1 MLTWRQLQLYQAIQ
15 RYHKSH
21 TKIKV
26 NKVHILWCMCSKFCV
41 TSQRCHSK
49 FLTRFWNH
57 IPQNI
62 YLRCVKSLT
71 NFMISSLQTEGFFYW
86 IRVFIHVLYIT
97 QVFAAYFSSQINLLS
112 NSFFSYTK
120 YFVLTFSIDIVS
132 TLSNQSYG
140 ILSLGE
146 IGPRQNS
153 AGKVGYSASTL
164 TPFFMSSTQ
173 IWRFLTLRFVTG
185 RHCTINSKLFGACW
199 NTGGVPPTT
208 IFNPLNHKAWWPTHA
223 SVNSVIIGTG
233 NRQYSVGP
241 LGINCTYILMEIHK
255 WPFKKYKIP
264 PAK

>member
-1 MLTWRQLQLYQAIQ
+1 MWHLKGAIRNFSQ
-15 RYHKSH
+15 DFETIYHK
-21 TKIKV
+21 IYIYDVLKV
-26 NKVHILWCMCSKFCV
+26 WRILWYLHFRLKDFSIEIVSLFMFYILP
-41 TSQRCHSK
+41 R
-49 FLTRFWNH
+49 FLPLIF
-57 IPQNI
+57 PLKLI
-62 YLRCVKSLT
+62 Y
-71 NFMISSLQTEGFFYW
+71 
-86 IRVFIHVLYIT
+86 
-97 QVFAAYFSSQINLLS
+97 SQIF
-112 NSFFSYTK
+112 FFSYTK
-120 YFVLTFSIDIVS
+120 YFVLTFSIDVVS